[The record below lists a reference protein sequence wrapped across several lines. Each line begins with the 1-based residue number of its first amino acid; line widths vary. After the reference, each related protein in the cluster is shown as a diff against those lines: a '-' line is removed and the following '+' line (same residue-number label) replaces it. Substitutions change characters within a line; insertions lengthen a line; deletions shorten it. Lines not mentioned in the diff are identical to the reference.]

1 MPEILIYS
9 DIGESW
15 FSEGVT
21 AKSVKSQLDSM
32 KDATEIT
39 VRINSPGG
47 DVFDGFAIYNL
58 LAQHP
63 AEITVKVDGMAA
75 SAASVIAMA
84 GDKIEMAAN
93 AMMMIHNPW
102 TMAMGDAESLGKT
115 ITLLDQI
122 KGSILTTY
130 ATKASLSEDELSELM
145 DAETWFD
152 AQGAIDAGLATAII
166 GKSDKAKA
174 KNTAKPWIRNA
185 PQEAEEAARHVDP
198 VDTTPAKPEFRIAA
212 RQRFPIS

>member
-9 DIGESW
+9 DIGPEEW
-15 FSEGVT
+15 GGVS
-21 AKSVKSQLDSM
+21 AKAVKAQLDTM
-32 KDATEIT
+32 QDAAEIT

-63 AEITVKVDGMAA
+63 AKIAVKVDGWAA

-84 GDKIEMAAN
+84 GDTVEMAAN
-93 AMMMIHNPW
+93 ALMMIHNPW
-102 TMAMGDAESLGKT
+102 TMAIGDSANMRKT
-115 ITLLDQI
+115 ADLLDQI

-130 ATKASLSEDELSELM
+130 KSKTEMSEDDIAALM

-152 AQGAIDAGLATAII
+152 AQGAMEAGLATAIV
-166 GKSDKAKA
+166 GKSEHKT
-174 KNTAKPWIRNA
+174 KNTAKSWIRNA
-185 PQEAEEAARHVDP
+185 PQEP
-198 VDTTPAKPEFRIAA
+198 VEQVVPEYRIAA

>member
-1 MPEILIYS
+1 MPEILIYD

-21 AKSVKSQLDSM
+21 AKSVKAQLDAM
-32 KDATEIT
+32 KDEKQIT

-93 AMMMIHNPW
+93 AMLMIHNPW

-130 ATKASLSEDELSELM
+130 ATKASLSEEELSGLM

-152 AQGAIDAGLATAII
+152 AQGAIDAGLATAIV
-166 GKSDKAKA
+166 GKAEKAKA

-185 PQEAEEAARHVDP
+185 PQEPTAPEPP
-198 VDTTPAKPEFRIAA
+198 VAPEFRIAA